1 MKYSQSVLRGHLGE
15 ALKVATYNRWHLISL
30 CLPKVIWSLY
40 MIFFVQYV
48 NITGLSLQT
57 NEILLTW
64 LNLLFILW
72 SCCNNFW
79 FIIKK
84 RIICNSQCTALYFKC
99 NISNATHYY
108 LYLGKP
114 IPNTLVDE
122 TIYKHQLEWKLVKNH
137 VLLCLMAARSIH
149 KYALTVF

>member
-1 MKYSQSVLRGHLGE
+1 MQKKKKEKRNQTILYSLRMFSTIVWISLKWNNDLKFLLKYSQSVLRGHLGE
-15 ALKVATYNRWHLISL
+15 ALKVATYNRWPLISL

-114 IPNTLVDE
+114 IPL
-122 TIYKHQLEWKLVKNH
+122 
-137 VLLCLMAARSIH
+137 
-149 KYALTVF
+149 

>member
-1 MKYSQSVLRGHLGE
+1 MQKKKEKRNQTILYSLRMFSTIVWISLKWNNDLKFLLKYSQSVLRGHLGE
-15 ALKVATYNRWHLISL
+15 ALKVATYNRRPLISL

-48 NITGLSLQT
+48 NIAGLSLQT

-114 IPNTLVDE
+114 IPL
-122 TIYKHQLEWKLVKNH
+122 
-137 VLLCLMAARSIH
+137 
-149 KYALTVF
+149 

>member
-1 MKYSQSVLRGHLGE
+1 MQKKREKKSNNPIQFKNVFNYSVNKFQWNNDLNILLKYSQSVLRGHLGE
-15 ALKVATYNRWHLISL
+15 ALKVATYNRWPLISL

-114 IPNTLVDE
+114 IPL
-122 TIYKHQLEWKLVKNH
+122 
-137 VLLCLMAARSIH
+137 
-149 KYALTVF
+149 

>member
-1 MKYSQSVLRGHLGE
+1 MKYSQSVLRGHLRE
-15 ALKVATYNRWHLISL
+15 ALKVATYNRWPLISL

-84 RIICNSQCTALYFKC
+84 NHLQFTVHCALFQMQ
-99 NISNATHYY
+99 Y
-108 LYLGKP
+108 LERNTLLSLSWET
-114 IPNTLVDE
+114 NTLVDE